1 MTTANSSKD
10 SQQNSRLSTDDDI
23 EEEPE
28 ENQVPGEESEDQ
40 GQEEGQEQ
48 QSPLNRQERRRLE
61 RDSEKYG
68 REDEDESQETE
79 TDGTLESE
87 DEQVLINRQR
97 APKVSSRFAG
107 DQEED
112 ISVLDNPGE
121 LYSEPGEDLL
131 EGRFE
136 QVSKTGVLD
145 NIIGG
150 NVFEEEQ
157 RKLNNTINAFVS
169 WQAAQ
174 DKYFIYLNVG
184 HDKKLGKDKWLP
196 KIYRFNPLTTGNQ
209 LRINRLV
216 AVIDDLRRA
225 VNNNDTRVS
234 NANIKLQSALE
245 KLMKLQCQ
253 IYFRMNTE
261 KELMIA
267 HFNDINLMIQS
278 AQYCSAQVPQSQKT
292 RWLSSSSKTRQ
303 NHIR

>member
-1 MTTANSSKD
+1 MTVKENTQS
-10 SQQNSRLSTDDDI
+10 QNSRLSDDDDT

-28 ENQVPGEESEDQ
+28 DV
-40 GQEEGQEQ
+40 QEEEQEQ
-48 QSPLNRQERRRLE
+48 SEEQDDDRSPLNKEEIKKLE
-61 RDSEKYG
+61 RESQKYG
-68 REDEDESQETE
+68 RQNENESQETE
-79 TDGTLESE
+79 TDSTGESE
-87 DEQVLINRQR
+87 EQQILRQR
-97 APKVSSRFAG
+97 QPKVSSRFRSN
-107 DQEED
+107 ELED
-112 ISVLDNPGE
+112 LSVLDEPGA

-136 QVSKTGVLD
+136 QVEKTGVLD

-157 RKLNNTINAFVS
+157 RKLNNQINAFVS

-184 HDKKLGKDKWLP
+184 YDKKLGKDKWLP
-196 KIYRFNPLTTGNQ
+196 KVYRFNPLTVGNQ

-216 AVIDDLRRA
+216 AVVDDLRRA

-234 NANIKLQSALE
+234 NANIKLQQALE
-245 KLMKLQCQ
+245 NLMKLQCQ
-253 IYFRMNTE
+253 IYFRMDTT
-261 KELMIA
+261 KELLIA

-292 RWLSSSSKTRQ
+292 RWLSSSSKTRP